1 MKNKE
6 NVVSI
11 IIIVTLSAI
20 LAVGT
25 GYYLYKNR
33 NSTENT
39 IITAQDLNLDIKTD
53 YKDIDWSKYKTFDV
67 ELTETHNIT
76 EGGVY
81 NLTGTISNGL
91 ITIETS
97 ENVKLVLN
105 NVSITNTN
113 GPCIYVKEADNVV
126 IYLAEG
132 STNKLEDS
140 ASYADEYTATD
151 VDVDGAIYSK
161 ADLIFDG
168 TGTLNVTSNYKD
180 AIVGKDDL
188 VISNGNYVISSK
200 DDAIRGK
207 DSVYI
212 IDGKFEISAK
222 GDGIKSTNDTDENK
236 GFVCIEGGKFSITS
250 ENDAIQ
256 ATKDILISNGDF
268 TISAVDD
275 AIHSDAKLVINNG
288 TINITKSKE
297 GLEGS
302 NVTINGGD
310 IKVVST
316 DDGINASDGSGST
329 EMQGPG
335 GRQMAGNASQSS
347 NNTAST
353 NDSTDE
359 LSIVINGG
367 NIYVNAA
374 GDGIDSNG
382 SVYVTGGNVLVDGP
396 TNNGNGALDYNNEFK
411 ITGGTVIAGGS
422 SGMAQGASNSST
434 IYSVLINF
442 ESSNAAGTV
451 VSITDESGNQVA
463 SYTGTKAFT
472 SLVVATDKLKAN
484 TTYKIMVNGSEYKTF
499 TTSNIVTTVGTSS
512 GMQGSKQNDRGF
524 NMQKDSNN
532 TSTEQMPTMPDGE
545 SFQGMPGGR
554 PDSQDGS
561 NQKQSS
567 GNKQMG
573 RPNGQKTDRQNLD
586 SKVMTRDVT
595 DNI

>member
-222 GDGIKSTNDTDENK
+222 GDGIKSTNDTDDNK
-236 GFVCIEGGKFSITS
+236 GFVCIEGGNFSITS

-288 TINITKSKE
+288 TINITKSEE

-335 GRQMAGNASQSS
+335 ERQMAGNASQSS

-353 NDSTDE
+353 NNSTDE

>member
-288 TINITKSKE
+288 TINITKSEE

-335 GRQMAGNASQSS
+335 ERQMAGNASQSS